1 MYQTWVLNLVRDHGD
16 TNKYDWSCPGVWVDT
31 KEEDSYVEI
40 PGDISA
46 LSTGG
51 YRSGLETLGSQMP
64 NQAED
69 DEFSKS

>member
-1 MYQTWVLNLVRDHGD
+1 M
-16 TNKYDWSCPGVWVDT
+16 DT